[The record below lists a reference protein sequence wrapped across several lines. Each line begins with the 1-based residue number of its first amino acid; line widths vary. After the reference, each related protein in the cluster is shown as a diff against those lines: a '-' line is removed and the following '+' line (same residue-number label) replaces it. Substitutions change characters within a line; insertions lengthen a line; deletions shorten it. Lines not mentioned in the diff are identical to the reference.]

1 MLLCIVCKWND
12 ICGVHLEAERFK
24 MIYDDGEAYD
34 KEKAD
39 NIYYEMWFVLTLGAP
54 LVSGLVALRDG

>member
-1 MLLCIVCKWND
+1 MQEIRMK
-12 ICGVHLEAERFK
+12 
-24 MIYDDGEAYD
+24 YDDGEAYD

-39 NIYYEMWFVLTLGAP
+39 NIYYDMWFVLTLGAP

>member
-1 MLLCIVCKWND
+1 
-12 ICGVHLEAERFK
+12 